1 MMKIFLAGATG
12 AIGRLLVPLLVQAGH
27 EVYGTTRS
35 PSKTASITAAG
46 GHPIVVD
53 ALDRDGLF
61 AALAAAQPEVVLH
74 MMTDLNDR
82 NFAANTN
89 LRIEGTRNLVDAA
102 LAAGSVKRIIA
113 ESIAWMYGAGDA
125 PATEDEP
132 LDVNA
137 PEGRLRGVKAVQA
150 LEQAAA
156 EIPISIILRFG
167 IFYGPATWYARDGF
181 TADQVRRGELPAS
194 DAVTSFI
201 HVADA
206 AQAVLQSLDWPAGIY
221 NITDDEAAAGKDWLP
236 IYANLLGTPQPP
248 IKNGAESWERG
259 ASNTKARAHGWQP
272 QYLTWRNGFL
282 ADLT

>member
-1 MMKIFLAGATG
+1 MRIFLAGATG
-12 AIGRLLVPLLVQAGH
+12 AIGRLLVPLLVQSGC

-35 PSKTASITAAG
+35 AAKAASITAAG

-61 AALAAAQPEVVLH
+61 AALAEVQPKVVLH
-74 MMTDLNDR
+74 MLTDLNDR

-113 ESIAWMYGAGDA
+113 ESISWMYGSGDA

-137 PEGRLRGVKAVQA
+137 PEARLRGVKAVQS
-150 LEQAAA
+150 LEQAAS
-156 EIPISIILRFG
+156 ELPNSIILRFG
-167 IFYGPATWYARDGF
+167 IFYGPGTWYAREGF
-181 TADQVRRGELPAS
+181 TADQVRRGELAAS

-206 AQAVLQSLDWPAGIY
+206 AQSVLHALDWSAGIY
-221 NITDDEAAAGKDWLP
+221 NIVDNEPAAGTDWLP
-236 IYANLLGTPQPP
+236 IYADLLSAPKPP
-248 IKNGAESWERG
+248 VKNGAEGWERG
-259 ASNTKARAHGWQP
+259 ASNAKAKLQGWQP
-272 QYLTWRNGFL
+272 QYATWRDGFTT
-282 ADLT
+282 DLT